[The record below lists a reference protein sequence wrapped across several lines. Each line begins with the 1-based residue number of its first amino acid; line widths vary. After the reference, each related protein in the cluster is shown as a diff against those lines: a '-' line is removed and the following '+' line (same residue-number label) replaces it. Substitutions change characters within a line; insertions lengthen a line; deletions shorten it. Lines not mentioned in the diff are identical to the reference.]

1 MLCPCHDQDPFVE
14 RHFRKVALS
23 NFLVS
28 SSPPFAARDF
38 LDCPNHLPKVGKVK
52 VSDFSA
58 VLDLKILQPNFK
70 TRLTYIKNDKLETR
84 SKFGQQQLELTS
96 WNKLIIFKT
105 SLLIEVNSESFVLE
119 VDLCIL
125 PRFDEMKLFLLRLI
139 SSKLGER
146 YQSYLAL
153 ALLIIC

>member
-1 MLCPCHDQDPFVE
+1 MADDLPTGHFGAAYHKKLPRELTITDALSCHDQDPFVE
-14 RHFRKVALS
+14 RLFRKVALS

-96 WNKLIIFKT
+96 
-105 SLLIEVNSESFVLE
+105 
-119 VDLCIL
+119 
-125 PRFDEMKLFLLRLI
+125 
-139 SSKLGER
+139 
-146 YQSYLAL
+146 
-153 ALLIIC
+153 